1 MEWLDIAKLCSF
13 IYKTHPI
20 SSTFTK
26 LCLLNNYYS
35 LKGKSF
41 MVYPLYSIEDAS
53 SILSEAL
60 NITMVLLRHSLGNTK
75 LEQFLKKGM
84 RSIVEINATYK

>member
-1 MEWLDIAKLCSF
+1 MVWLEITKLCSF

-20 SSTFTK
+20 SSTFTN

-35 LKGKSF
+35 LKGKGF
-41 MVYPLYSIEDAS
+41 LVYPLYSVGDAS
-53 SILSEAL
+53 SLLSEAL
-60 NITMVLLRHSLGNTK
+60 NITMVLMRHSLGNTK
-75 LEQFLKKGM
+75 LEQLLKKGM